1 MWRSSRF
8 TERAPGT
15 RGAAAA
21 LVLLGCTL
29 APAAPSGGA
38 ADAPRYGRTLHA
50 YRVPDVALVGMDGAP
65 LRLRAELEREGP
77 VVLHF
82 LFTSCATVCPVL
94 TGTLAAAQER
104 LPAVRILSI
113 SIDPEEDTPARLR
126 EYAARF
132 GAGPR
137 WRFLTGRPRDVLAVQ
152 EAFDAYR
159 GDKMRHEPSAFLR
172 AAPGAPW
179 VRIDGF
185 LAAADLVA
193 EVGRLPPAAP
203 APSAGDARAGER
215 IYRDGLLP
223 SGAPLAAVL
232 QEDVPAAGRA
242 AACATCHRRSGFGG
256 VEGTVAVPPVTG
268 PALFAERPPPTG
280 LLFRA
285 LFQEQLAPQPWSRVR
300 TGSPRPPYGDATLA
314 AVLREGRDPAG
325 RTLDPLM
332 PRYRLSDADLADLT
346 AYLRT
351 LGTAEPPGVEPARV
365 HFATVVTLDAEPA
378 RRAAWLEVAAAY
390 VRWRNATLP
399 GLARKAASTP
409 GYGEDL
415 TGRRR
420 EWVLHVWELAGPEE
434 SWARQIEAR
443 LDERPVFALLGGA
456 GGGSWRPVHEVCER
470 RAVPCLFPDTD
481 LPVLEPPGDYT
492 LYLSGGLE
500 AEGGAL
506 GRHLLDG
513 APADR
518 RSSVLQV
525 YRDDAR
531 GRAAAAAL
539 RAGLAGER
547 EVHLAERA
555 LPPGMPLP
563 PDLLARGGRA
573 PSALVLW
580 LAAADL
586 AALPP
591 PGPRAPRLYLSWSLL
606 GARPPALAAGWEERA
621 FVTDPFALP
630 SEEGPH
636 GYRASAWLRSR
647 GAAGGATAGDTR
659 RRLTAHW
666 TLSLADHALA
676 HLGAT
681 LSRDAFVEAV
691 EREAEREPNPGVYPR
706 LSLGPGQRVA
716 AKTCAVRPLAGRP
729 PDAP

>member
-1 MWRSSRF
+1 MLPCSRS
-8 TERAPGT
+8 TE
-15 RGAAAA
+15 AA
-21 LVLLGCTL
+21 VLLGCAL
-29 APAAPSGGA
+29 ALAAPPGGA
-38 ADAPRYGRTLHA
+38 ADAPRYSRTLHA
-50 YRVPDVALVGMDGAP
+50 YRAPDVALVGMDGAP
-65 LRLRAELEREGP
+65 VRLRAELERAGP

-104 LPAVRILSI
+104 LPDVRILSI
-113 SIDPEEDTPARLR
+113 SIDPEEDTPARLL

-137 WRFLTGRPRDVLAVQ
+137 WRFLTGKPLDVVAVQ

-193 EVGRLPPAAP
+193 EVERLPPAAP
-203 APSAGDARAGER
+203 APAAGDARAGER
-215 IYRDGLLP
+215 IYRDGVLP

-232 QEDVPAAGRA
+232 QGDVPAAGRA

-256 VEGTVAVPPVTG
+256 VEGTVAVPAITA
-268 PALFAERPPPTG
+268 PALFAEPPPTG

-314 AVLREGRDPAG
+314 AALREGRDPAG

-332 PRYRLSDADLADLT
+332 PRYRLSEGDLADLT

-351 LGTAEPPGVEPARV
+351 LGAAEPPGVEPARV
-365 HFATVVTLDAEPA
+365 HFATVVTPDAEPA

-390 VRWRNATLP
+390 VRWRNAMLP

-434 SWARQIEAR
+434 SWAGQLEAH

-456 GGGSWRPVHEVCER
+456 GGSWRPVHEVCER
-470 RAVPCLFPDTD
+470 RQVPCLFPDTD

-492 LYLSGGLE
+492 VYFSGGLE
-500 AEGGAL
+500 AEGAAL
-506 GRHLLDG
+506 ARHLIDG

-531 GRAAAAAL
+531 GRAAAQGL
-539 RAGLAGER
+539 RRGLAGAPR
-547 EVHLAERA
+547 IRLAERA
-555 LPPGMPLP
+555 LAPGTPMP
-563 PDLLARGGRA
+563 PDLLTHGDRA
-573 PSALVLW
+573 PSALILW
-580 LAAADL
+580 LSAADL
-586 AALPP
+586 TALATLPP
-591 PGPRAPRLYLSWSLL
+591 AGRSIPTRLFFSRTLL
-606 GARPPALAAGWEERA
+606 GESPPPLVAGWAERSA
-621 FVTDPFALP
+621 VVSPFAAP
-630 SEEGPH
+630 GEEGPH

-647 GAAGGATAGDTR
+647 GAAGGAAAPEA

-716 AKTCAVRPLAGRP
+716 AKSCAVRPL
-729 PDAP
+729 

>member
-1 MWRSSRF
+1 MWPCSRS
-8 TERAPGT
+8 TE
-15 RGAAAA
+15 AA
-21 LVLLGCTL
+21 VLLGCAL
-29 APAAPSGGA
+29 ALAAPPGGA
-38 ADAPRYGRTLHA
+38 ADAPRYSRTLHA
-50 YRVPDVALVGMDGAP
+50 YRAPDVALVGMDGAP
-65 LRLRAELEREGP
+65 VRLRAELERAGP

-104 LPAVRILSI
+104 LPDVRILSI
-113 SIDPEEDTPARLR
+113 SIDPEEDTPARVR

-132 GAGPR
+132 GAGRR
-137 WRFLTGRPRDVLAVQ
+137 WRFLTGKPPDVLAVQ

-159 GDKMRHEPSAFLR
+159 GDKMRHEPSTFLR

-193 EVGRLPPAAP
+193 EVERLPPAAP
-203 APSAGDARAGER
+203 APAEGDARAGER
-215 IYRDGLLP
+215 IYRGGVLP

-232 QEDVPAAGRA
+232 QGDVPASGRA

-256 VEGTVAVPPVTG
+256 VEGTVAVPPITA
-268 PALFAERPPPTG
+268 PALFAEPPPTG

-314 AVLREGRDPAG
+314 VALREGHDPTG
-325 RTLDPLM
+325 RALDPLM
-332 PRYRLSDADLADLT
+332 PRYQLSEGDLADLT

-351 LGTAEPPGVEPARV
+351 LGATEPPGVEPARV
-365 HFATVVTLDAEPA
+365 HFATVVTPDAEPA

-390 VRWRNATLP
+390 VRWRNAMLP

-434 SWARQIEAR
+434 GWAGQLEAR
-443 LDERPVFALLGGA
+443 LGARPVFALLGGA

-470 RAVPCLFPDTD
+470 RAIPCLFPDTD
-481 LPVLEPPGDYT
+481 LPVLEPSGDYT
-492 LYLSGGLE
+492 IYFSGGLE
-500 AEGGAL
+500 AEGEAL
-506 GRHLLDG
+506 ARHLLDG
-513 APADR
+513 AQADR
-518 RSSVLQV
+518 RSDVLQV
-525 YRDDAR
+525 YRDDVR

-539 RAGLAGER
+539 RRGLAGEGR
-547 EVHLAERA
+547 VDLAERA
-555 LPPGMPLP
+555 LPPDAPLP
-563 PDLLARGGRA
+563 PDLLARGARA
-573 PSALVLW
+573 LSALVLW
-580 LAAADL
+580 LPAADL

-591 PGPRAPRLYLSWSLL
+591 PGPLVPRQVFVSGTLLGKAPLAPGWQERSSVVSPFRAP
-606 GARPPALAAGWEERA
+606 G
-621 FVTDPFALP
+621 
-630 SEEGPH
+630 EEGPH
-636 GYRASAWLRSR
+636 GYRTSAWLRSR
-647 GAAGGATAGDTR
+647 GAAGGGTADDTR
-659 RRLTAHW
+659 HRLTAHW
-666 TLSLADHALA
+666 VLSLADHALA

-681 LSRDAFVEAV
+681 LSRDAFVEAI

-716 AKTCAVRPLAGRP
+716 AKVCTVRPL
-729 PDAP
+729 

>member
-1 MWRSSRF
+1 MWPCSRS
-8 TERAPGT
+8 TE
-15 RGAAAA
+15 AA
-21 LVLLGCTL
+21 VLLGCAL
-29 APAAPSGGA
+29 ALAGPSGGA
-38 ADAPRYGRTLHA
+38 ADAPRYSRTLHA
-50 YRVPDVALVGMDGAP
+50 YRAPDVALVGMDGAP
-65 LRLRAELEREGP
+65 VRLREELQRAGP

-104 LPAVRILSI
+104 LPDVRILSI

-137 WRFLTGRPRDVLAVQ
+137 WRFLTGRPPDVLAVQ

-193 EVGRLPPAAP
+193 EVERLPPAAP
-203 APSAGDARAGER
+203 APAAGDARAGER

-232 QEDVPAAGRA
+232 QGDVPVAGRA

-256 VEGTVAVPPVTG
+256 VEGTVAVPAITA
-268 PALFAERPPPTG
+268 PALFAEPPPTG

-314 AVLREGRDPAG
+314 AALREGHDPTG
-325 RTLDPLM
+325 RALDPLM
-332 PRYRLSDADLADLT
+332 PRYRLSEGDLADLT

-351 LGTAEPPGVEPARV
+351 LGAAEPPGVEPARV
-365 HFATVVTLDAEPA
+365 HFATVVTPDAEPA

-390 VRWRNATLP
+390 VRWRNAMLP
-399 GLARKAASTP
+399 GLARKAAATP

-434 SWARQIEAR
+434 SWAGQLEAR
-443 LDERPVFALLGGA
+443 LDAQPVFALLGGV

-470 RAVPCLFPDTD
+470 RAIPCLFPDTD
-481 LPVLEPPGDYT
+481 VPVLEPPGDYT
-492 LYLSGGLE
+492 VYFSGGLE
-500 AEGGAL
+500 GEGAAL
-506 GRHLLDG
+506 ARHLLEG

-518 RSSVLQV
+518 QSSVLQV

-531 GRAAAAAL
+531 GRAAAGAL
-539 RAGLAGER
+539 RRGLIGKGR
-547 EVHLAERA
+547 VRLAEEA
-555 LPPGMPLP
+555 LPAGTPLP
-563 PDLLARGGRA
+563 PDLLGRGGWTPA
-573 PSALVLW
+573 VLVLW
-580 LAAADL
+580 LPAADL

-591 PGPRAPRLYLSWSLL
+591 PGPLVPRRVFVSGTLL
-606 GARPPALAAGWEERA
+606 GKAPLAPGWQERSSVVSPFRAAG
-621 FVTDPFALP
+621 
-630 SEEGPH
+630 EEGPH

-647 GAAGGATAGDTR
+647 GAAGDGAADDTR

-666 TLSLADHALA
+666 VLSLADHALA

-681 LSRDAFVEAV
+681 LSRDAFVEAI

-716 AKTCAVRPLAGRP
+716 AKSYAVRPL
-729 PDAP
+729 